1 MNVVVA
7 VPVWLQAGDKIVS
20 MVHFVSLQ
28 RTERNPVTGFL
39 VIGETIGCDTQDLTM
54 ALIQHPYDAIFL
66 HSKEPTFTSGTGTQ
80 GLTEAW
86 IWGGVAARTNRP
98 IIDVANL
105 CRDHEQPGDALSC
118 RWIAEDIDFLPLPVR
133 AGQLELNPPQA
144 RAPGFYA
151 EVLREQPTVGWWM
164 LVAAL
169 RWRAQLMTRVLVQ
182 GTMGSQLLKCNRINV
197 EGPPPAAWLSDVAH
211 TAHDA
216 TSEPG
221 GGIFQYEILTH
232 WWDRLSSLPGAK

>member
-7 VPVWLQAGDKIVS
+7 VPVWIQAGDVLVS

-28 RTERNPVTGFL
+28 RTERNPMTGFL
-39 VIGETIGCDTQDLTM
+39 VIGEAIGRDDLT
-54 ALIQHPYDAIFL
+54 ALERHPYDAIFL
-66 HSKEPTFTSGTGTQ
+66 HSWEPTFTSRTGTK
-80 GLTEAW
+80 GLTEAP
-86 IWGGVAARTNRP
+86 IWEVEGRKMKRP
-98 IIDVANL
+98 IIDVADL
-105 CRDHEQPGDALSC
+105 CKDHEQPGDALSC

-133 AGQLELNPPQA
+133 LGELDLTPPQA
-144 RAPGFYA
+144 RTPGFYA
-151 EVLREQPTVGWWM
+151 GVLLEQPTVGWWM

-169 RWRAQLMTRVLVQ
+169 RWRAQLLTRVLAQ

-197 EGPPPAAWLSDVAH
+197 LGPPPAAWISDVAH

-221 GGIFQYEILTH
+221 GGIFQYTIPTH
-232 WWDRLSSLPGAK
+232 WWDRLSSLPGVK